1 MFFLVFVDF
10 KKIELFFWLLELV
23 VCLLFV
29 YNVYLFVLWFLIVVI
44 GFFDELVFLM
54 LVFKKIILLFNMK
67 YDFLVVKVLFWFL
80 KFILILVCWL
90 LIFVL
95 LIKVLFDFLLF
106 VFFNILLF
114 KVVVFDKCFILVVI

>member
-1 MFFLVFVDF
+1 MELV
-10 KKIELFFWLLELV
+10 FWLLEVV

-90 LIFVL
+90 LNFVL
-95 LIKVLFDFLLF
+95 FIKVLFDFLIF
-106 VFFNILLF
+106 VFLGFLFF
-114 KVVVFDKCFILVVI
+114 KVVVFVKCFILVVV